1 MIQGQVYDLTK
12 FIEAH
17 PGGEQAILEHAGK
30 DATETFQTLHPPDAI
45 QTLPAEML
53 LGPVDPTTLPEPEE
67 KELTEDERM
76 REAARAEMP
85 AAHNLFLLQDFEF
98 WAERVLTGTAW
109 AYYRSAS
116 DEEQSEFF
124 RLSGWLMNMLD

>member
-76 REAARAEMP
+76 RENARAEMP

-116 DEEQSEFF
+116 DEEQSEFCPGGVG
-124 RLSGWLMNMLD
+124 SQGG